1 MQRRKTNEVA
11 TINGV
16 ATITFDASVDFTTD
30 IIEFPESIPWAVQ
43 FDEWDVAD
51 PELGETAPTVTILC
65 SNSQFGDFLPY
76 NSNST
81 DISLNSAPNRIL
93 YDSIF
98 SPRYMKIAYTANDA
112 VGDFNLVISK

>member
-16 ATITFDASVDFTTD
+16 ATINFNAAVNFTTD

-43 FDEWDVAD
+43 FDEWDVT
-51 PELGETAPTVTILC
+51 GGAPTATILC

-76 NSNST
+76 NTDST
-81 DISLNSAPNRIL
+81 DVALPTEANRIL
-93 YDSIF
+93 YDAIF
-98 SPRYMKIAYTANDA
+98 SPRYMKISYESNGA

>member
-1 MQRRKTNEVA
+1 MQRRKTNEIA

-16 ATITFDASVDFTTD
+16 PTITFDAAVDFTTD

-43 FDEWDVAD
+43 FDEWDVTGD
-51 PELGETAPTVTILC
+51 PTTTILC

-76 NSNST
+76 NIDST
-81 DISLNSAPNRIL
+81 DVGLSKNSSRIL
-93 YDSIF
+93 YDAIF

-112 VGDFNLVISK
+112 EGTFNLVISK

>member
-16 ATITFDASVDFTTD
+16 ATINFNAAVNFTTD

-43 FDEWDVAD
+43 FDEWDVTGS
-51 PELGETAPTVTILC
+51 PTATILC

-76 NSNST
+76 NVDST
-81 DISLNSAPNRIL
+81 DADLTDSTNRIL

-98 SPRYMKIAYTANDA
+98 SPRYMRVQYTAVDA
-112 VGDFNLVISK
+112 VGSFNLIISK

>member
-16 ATITFDASVDFTTD
+16 PTITFDASVDFTTD

-43 FDEWDVAD
+43 FDEWDVTVD
-51 PELGETAPTVTILC
+51 PITGDPTATILC

-76 NSNST
+76 NTDST
-81 DISLNSAPNRIL
+81 DVSLFKDSSRIL
-93 YDSIF
+93 YDAIF
-98 SPRYMKIAYTANDA
+98 SPRYMKIEYTANNA
-112 VGDFNLVISK
+112 EGTFNLVISK

>member
-11 TINGV
+11 TIDGV

-43 FDEWDVAD
+43 FDEWDVTGD
-51 PELGETAPTVTILC
+51 PTATILC

-76 NSNST
+76 NTDST
-81 DISLNSAPNRIL
+81 DVALSTEANRIL
-93 YDSIF
+93 YDAIF

>member
-16 ATITFDASVDFTTD
+16 PTITFDASVDFTTD

-43 FDEWDVAD
+43 FDEWDVAGGT
-51 PELGETAPTVTILC
+51 PTATILC

-76 NSNST
+76 NTDST
-81 DISLNSAPNRIL
+81 DVALPTEANRIL
-93 YDSIF
+93 YDAIF
-98 SPRYMKIAYTANDA
+98 SPRYMKIEYTANDA
-112 VGDFNLVISK
+112 EGTFNLVISK

>member
-16 ATITFDASVDFTTD
+16 ATINFDAAVDFTTD

-43 FDEWDVAD
+43 FDAWNVT
-51 PELGETAPTVTILC
+51 GAPTATILC
-65 SNSQFGDFLPY
+65 SNSPFGDFLPY
-76 NSNST
+76 NVDST
-81 DISLNSAPNRIL
+81 DVVLPTEANRIL
-93 YDSIF
+93 YDAIF

-112 VGDFNLVISK
+112 VGDFDLVISK

>member
-1 MQRRKTNEVA
+1 MQRRKTNEIA

-16 ATITFDASVDFTTD
+16 ATINFNAAVNFTTD

-43 FDEWDVAD
+43 FDNWDVT
-51 PELGETAPTVTILC
+51 GAPTATILC

-76 NSNST
+76 NVDST
-81 DISLNSAPNRIL
+81 DVALSTEANRIL

-98 SPRYMKIAYTANDA
+98 SPRYMKIQYTAVDA
-112 VGDFNLVISK
+112 VGDFDLVISK